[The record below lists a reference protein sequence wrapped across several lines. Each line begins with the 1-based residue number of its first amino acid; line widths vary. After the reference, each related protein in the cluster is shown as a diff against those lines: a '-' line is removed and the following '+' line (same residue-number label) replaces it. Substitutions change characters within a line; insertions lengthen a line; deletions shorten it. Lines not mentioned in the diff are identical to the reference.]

1 MYYFLQIQK
10 PADTAYITLYDE
22 FDIPFLQVDASTSE
36 VSVNGNTLSFSLS
49 TSLPFQFGGG
59 YKIRV
64 DEGAVM
70 SAQDCDLIA
79 PPMTEWEFGFIT
91 FCDFDGEYEPLD
103 VLPMESTPAPGESL
117 SGRVV
122 TISYNKEVSKSV
134 INQVSSC
141 QWLNNTSFI
150 C

>member
-1 MYYFLQIQK
+1 
-10 PADTAYITLYDE
+10 
-22 FDIPFLQVDASTSE
+22 
-36 VSVNGNTLSFSLS
+36 
-49 TSLPFQFGGG
+49 
-59 YKIRV
+59 
-64 DEGAVM
+64 M
-70 SAQDCDLIA
+70 SAQDCDLVV
-79 PPMTEWEFGFIT
+79 PPMAEWEFGFIT
-91 FCDFDGEYEPLD
+91 FCDFDGEFEPLD

-117 SGRVV
+117 SGRVL